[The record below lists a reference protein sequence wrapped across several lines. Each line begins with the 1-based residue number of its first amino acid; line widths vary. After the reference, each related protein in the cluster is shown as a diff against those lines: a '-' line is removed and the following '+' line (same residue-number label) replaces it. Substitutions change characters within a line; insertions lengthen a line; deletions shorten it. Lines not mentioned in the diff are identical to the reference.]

1 MEDGG
6 DVSRLVWHQH
16 RSRDGD
22 SKQAL
27 ETGVWVVWG
36 TFRLVGFPLFVFH
49 LLSFAGVQMLLPS
62 VVEAGPVLPPLVPWS
77 CDGEPMG
84 RLSVGVPR
92 RCLSGVLVVGCGM
105 LGLGLGLLVLELPIP
120 AWGGDAGAGRAGT
133 KLGMLL
139 PVLDRDAGSGAGT
152 LWGYQYWSWGQS
164 GCWRWYWKWDSDVGT
179 RVVMLLLGP
188 CCWY

>member
-1 MEDGG
+1 MSG
-6 DVSRLVWHQH
+6 LVWHQH
-16 RSRDGD
+16 RSRDGG

-27 ETGVWVVWG
+27 ETGVGVVWG

-49 LLSFAGVQMLLPS
+49 FLSFAGVPMLLPS
-62 VVEAGPVLPPLVPWS
+62 VVEAGPVVPPLVPWS

-92 RCLSGVLVVGCGM
+92 RCLSGVLAVGWGM
-105 LGLGLGLLVLELPIP
+105 LGLRLLVLELPIA
-120 AWGGDAGAGRAGT
+120 AWAGDAGAGRAGT

-152 LWGYQYWSWGQS
+152 LWGYQ
-164 GCWRWYWKWDSDVGT
+164 
-179 RVVMLLLGP
+179 
-188 CCWY
+188 